1 MIFTC
6 YNKLFRKLSSL
17 FVIQLLVMGLTE
29 RNPFSLNIETS
40 SNIELFYNGQHPNF
54 LIIDSSSEYDI
65 ENPALNL
72 VTLGQ
77 TFQTWNGAEKFLIDY
92 ALVFGEKE
100 LKIKQ
105 MIIIPYKKLV
115 GNVIVQVTINQKKY

>member
-1 MIFTC
+1 
-6 YNKLFRKLSSL
+6 
-17 FVIQLLVMGLTE
+17 
-29 RNPFSLNIETS
+29 LNIETL

-72 VTLGQ
+72 TLGQ
-77 TFQTWNGAEKFLIDY
+77 TFQTWDEAEKFLNDY